1 MEPFTFLPI
10 VTMVIIMVKP
20 FLGKDSNQAQY
31 FSCFFQAP
39 VPTLTPFFSHW

>member
-20 FLGKDSNQAQY
+20 FLGKTVIRLSI
-31 FSCFFQAP
+31 FFA
-39 VPTLTPFFSHW
+39 FFRLRSRH